1 LQKAGRSAGLLAF
14 SPRFPA
20 YEKSVFGRKQQKT
33 PLFA

>member
-14 SPRFPA
+14 SERFPA
-20 YEKSVFGRKQQKT
+20 HEKSIRGRKQQKT